1 VIECEVTGRTLVL
14 AARRR
19 RLAHTPAAALA

>member
-1 VIECEVTGRTLVL
+1 MLAGTSRGGVAWLVLAAALAL

-19 RLAHTPAAALA
+19 RAS